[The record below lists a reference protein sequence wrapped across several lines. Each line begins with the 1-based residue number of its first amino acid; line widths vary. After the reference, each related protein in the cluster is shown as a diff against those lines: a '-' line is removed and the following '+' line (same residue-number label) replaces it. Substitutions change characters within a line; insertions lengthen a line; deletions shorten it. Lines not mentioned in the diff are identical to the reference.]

1 MSKQIIMKEDT
12 IYLTKE
18 FEEKYTY
25 EGNDLG
31 SCYEKDST
39 KFRVYAPTA
48 EKVTLNL
55 YKDGELFRS
64 IPKRHV
70 APAEMEKLIMKKSDL
85 EDIKESFEIELVV
98 D

>member
-1 MSKQIIMKEDT
+1 MMREDT

-31 SCYEKDST
+31 STYSKEST

-48 EKVTLNL
+48 DKVVLNL
-55 YKDGELFRS
+55 
-64 IPKRHV
+64 
-70 APAEMEKLIMKKSDL
+70 
-85 EDIKESFEIELVV
+85 
-98 D
+98 